1 MSSTKRRVS
10 DDSDA
15 LRIGGC
21 PPRERASHVLRPS
34 DVRPPLSASHTTST
48 SDFATARRFQLVR
61 HPAGLSVA
69 CSPVYPLGHL
79 TPSAGTASA
88 PPCQHHPPPHRERTC
103 IVSRLSTPVN
113 RLMRLRSDPRPLR
126 SPRPHRRLRRPDL
139 PRRPPP
145 PTHPCPSTPL
155 PPPCRIAVD
164 IEPDPMRHRSLAARA
179 CRALDLRPPPRHRRS
194 GGFRPSPTIRRP
206 A

>member
-1 MSSTKRRVS
+1 MSTLATNSG
-10 DDSDA
+10 A
-15 LRIGGC
+15 LRAPSFVVSLASGDPTVRRPTSDPPYPRLTPP
-21 PPRERASHVLRPS
+21 PPRISPRLGVFNSCGTLLACQLLAALSTRSVTS
-34 DVRPPLSASHTTST
+34 PP
-48 SDFATARRFQLVR
+48 
-61 HPAGLSVA
+61 P
-69 CSPVYPLGHL
+69 PEP
-79 TPSAGTASA
+79 PA

-103 IVSRLSTPVN
+103 IVPRLSTHVN

-126 SPRPHRRLRRPDL
+126 SPRPHRRLRRLDL

-164 IEPDPMRHRSLAARA
+164 IQPDPMRHRSLAARA